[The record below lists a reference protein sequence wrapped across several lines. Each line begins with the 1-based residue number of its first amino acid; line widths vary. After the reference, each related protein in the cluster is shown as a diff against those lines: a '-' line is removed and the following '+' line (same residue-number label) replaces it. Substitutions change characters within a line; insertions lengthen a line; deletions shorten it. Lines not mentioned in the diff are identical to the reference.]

1 MIHVIYH
8 TSQYFLTCL
17 NITTKVTINY
27 FNGIP
32 CLQPKPWVIAKF
44 LQIMIKNNNKR
55 IFVVTCHSLV
65 DTTFITRVIINTG
78 HENAHIYILLFQLYY
93 VKCYIWRFVNK
104 SVRSNSSLIT
114 NGHPLTPRASWH
126 CLSRSLTDMLCP
138 NRRFHSLIRPLA
150 SFSYPHLMTL

>member
-1 MIHVIYH
+1 
-8 TSQYFLTCL
+8 
-17 NITTKVTINY
+17 
-27 FNGIP
+27 
-32 CLQPKPWVIAKF
+32 
-44 LQIMIKNNNKR
+44 MIKKTNNKR
-55 IFVVTCHSLV
+55 VFVVTCHSLV

-78 HENAHIYILLFQLYY
+78 HENAHIFILLFQLYY

-138 NRRFHSLIRPLA
+138 NRQLSQPYTSTRFLFLS
-150 SFSYPHLMTL
+150 SSYDIVTSPPPHFISPTKQNINI